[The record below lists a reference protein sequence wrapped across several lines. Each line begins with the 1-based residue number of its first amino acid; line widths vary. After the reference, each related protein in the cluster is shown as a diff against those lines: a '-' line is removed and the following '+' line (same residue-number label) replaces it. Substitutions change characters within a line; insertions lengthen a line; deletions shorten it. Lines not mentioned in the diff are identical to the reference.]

1 MKKFLILCPVDYSD
15 STEPAIGLAAE
26 LAKANDAKLILLHV
40 IEPDEKA
47 ISIDDSNNQRFQL
60 RLRDRILDRNDIEF
74 EHVTRHG
81 DPADVII
88 DYAKKHSVD
97 RIVMGTHGLSRL
109 ISVFVGSVAKQVMSG
124 ATCPVVTVKLPLLTA
139 VKS

>member
-1 MKKFLILCPVDYSD
+1 MKKSLILCPVDYSD

-26 LAKANDAKLILLHV
+26 LAKANNAKLILLHV

-47 ISIDDSNNQRFQL
+47 ISIDDSTNQRFQL

-97 RIVMGTHGLSRL
+97 RIVMGTHGLSGL
-109 ISVFVGSVAKQVMSG
+109 ISVFVGSVVKQVMSN
-124 ATCPVVTVKLPLLTA
+124 ATCPVVTVKLPLSTA

>member
-1 MKKFLILCPVDYSD
+1 MTKLLILCPIDYSD
-15 STEPAIGLAAE
+15 STEPAIGIAAE
-26 LAKANDAKLILLHV
+26 LAKANSAKIILLHV

-47 ISIDDSNNQRFQL
+47 ISIDDSANQQFKE

-88 DYAKKHSVD
+88 DYAKKNSVD
-97 RIVMGTHGLSRL
+97 RIVMGSHGLSGL
-109 ISVFVGSVAKQVMSG
+109 KSVFVGSFAKQVMSD
-124 ATCPVVTVKLPLLTA
+124 ATCPVVMVKLPLLAA